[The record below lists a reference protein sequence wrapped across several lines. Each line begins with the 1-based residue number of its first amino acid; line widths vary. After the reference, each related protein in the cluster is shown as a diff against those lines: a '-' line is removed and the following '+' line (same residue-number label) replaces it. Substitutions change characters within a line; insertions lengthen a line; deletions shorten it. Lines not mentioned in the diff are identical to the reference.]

1 MDRDRD
7 EISIAHRPVDLLQQ
21 LIRYDT
27 TNPPGNEAECISYIN
42 TILSKAGINT
52 TIFAK
57 DPARPNVIARIPGR
71 SEASPLLVYAHIDVV
86 TTENQI
92 WKYPPFEALIVDGN
106 IWGRGALDDK
116 NGAAM
121 SICAILRMKE
131 EGWSPPGDIVLAILC
146 DEERGGSYGSR
157 FLIEDH
163 PGLFTGVRNAIGE
176 TGAFTFYV
184 GKQKFYPI
192 MVAEKQF
199 CRLSMILRG
208 LAYYATTVVK
218 RGGTAAK
225 AGELLTQLDKGRLPV
240 HVIPIVRQMI
250 ETFSANMPLPNS
262 LVLRQLLKPVLT
274 DNILGLIGSQG
285 RAMFPLLHN
294 TCAVIG
300 ISGGEQNIT
309 TPAKIVV
316 NVALGLLPGCSLE
329 DAIGEIREM
338 TGAEFEYEVL
348 HNVEPGPEK
357 PDMGLY
363 DTLCQI
369 LREADPQGV
378 PMPLMLTAPTDARLY
393 NRLGIQTYGFQ
404 PVKLPPDIQ
413 IEQLAHAADERI
425 PVDALEFGTNA
436 IYKLLQR
443 FC

>member
-42 TILSKAGINT
+42 NILSKAGINT

-131 EGWSPPGDIVLAILC
+131 EGWSPPGDIVLAIIC

-163 PGLFTGVRNAIGE
+163 PGLFTGVRYAIGE

-184 GKQKFYPI
+184 GKQRFYA
-192 MVAEKQF
+192 V
-199 CRLSMILRG
+199 
-208 LAYYATTVVK
+208 
-218 RGGTAAK
+218 
-225 AGELLTQLDKGRLPV
+225 LP
-240 HVIPIVRQMI
+240 
-250 ETFSANMPLPNS
+250 
-262 LVLRQLLKPVLT
+262 
-274 DNILGLIGSQG
+274 
-285 RAMFPLLHN
+285 
-294 TCAVIG
+294 
-300 ISGGEQNIT
+300 T
-309 TPAKIVV
+309 TP
-316 NVALGLLPGCSLE
+316 
-329 DAIGEIREM
+329 
-338 TGAEFEYEVL
+338 
-348 HNVEPGPEK
+348 
-357 PDMGLY
+357 
-363 DTLCQI
+363 Q
-369 LREADPQGV
+369 QW
-378 PMPLMLTAPTDARLY
+378 
-393 NRLGIQTYGFQ
+393 
-404 PVKLPPDIQ
+404 
-413 IEQLAHAADERI
+413 
-425 PVDALEFGTNA
+425 
-436 IYKLLQR
+436 
-443 FC
+443 